1 MNTSSEDAAPHG
13 YPEQRRGFNVD
24 GEGGFD
30 LQLQHGADFCEEM
43 STNACESFPAKHRL
57 SIVDRHPSLRLL
69 SRRLMSRSHGLF
81 VSQAHCTLQ
90 QPQPVR
96 GGEIRRITSLCK
108 DRMAALRARP
118 RTE

>member
-1 MNTSSEDAAPHG
+1 M
-13 YPEQRRGFNVD
+13 D
-24 GEGGFD
+24 GEGGFE
-30 LQLQHGADFCEEM
+30 LQPHQWANPSEEA
-43 STNACESFPAKHRL
+43 SKNAGESFPVKHRL

-69 SRRLMSRSHGLF
+69 SRRLISRSHGLF

-118 RTE
+118 QTE